1 MKVCSFFVDVVVTLH
16 VSELHNKT
24 AFTLVFKI
32 LILVAV
38 HRSLLLQ
45 TELILAKAC
54 CASFLPLLLT
64 LLGIDSRV
72 IPLQFLQQL
81 VFPFYSS
88 LTSNPFS

>member
-1 MKVCSFFVDVVVTLH
+1 MKVCSFFVDVVVTLY

-54 CASFLPLLLT
+54 CAFFLLAIMPPSVPLVLN
-64 LLGIDSRV
+64 
-72 IPLQFLQQL
+72 
-81 VFPFYSS
+81 SS
-88 LTSNPFS
+88 TSSAYG